1 MKFVILTLENFNMKA
16 PSSLLMFCLF
26 LFLWTSCSKDKDLTG
41 DDTATTGES
50 ISDLSV
56 TPGLLLGSW
65 TLTKEESSSNSDKSD
80 KDCEASNIHFLD
92 DNVFY
97 LNYLD
102 KRIRGKYEIIDSVSI
117 NLMSGSNI
125 IGKVTKVEVLDKQI
139 SFYLEIYDECG
150 EGYTGEKYFRIHEFI
165 WKTLNYFYLWQEDV
179 PSLDNAYSPPG
190 TKYKELIEPYPEPEA
205 FFRSLKYVDDKFSY
219 ILSNYEDI
227 ENSIKGINAN
237 NGLKFI
243 LSRYGSGDAVMG
255 VVNYI
260 LEESDAA
267 TKDIKR
273 GDIFTGVDGK
283 SLNINNYNELLF
295 GDNLSYT
302 LDMADLNGNLLNPNG
317 KNITL
322 TKTEKFQSN
331 PIQISKIIQVDESK
345 VGYLMYNQFAQ
356 GFDDELNQVFSNFKS
371 EQINELVLDLRYNGG
386 GLVQSAVN
394 LAGMITGQFSGE
406 IFGKYLWNK
415 NIMSVLNSDPETY
428 ANNLRINF
436 TSQLGEGETV
446 NSLNLNKVYII
457 TTGRSASA
465 SELVIN
471 GLAPYIDVIQV
482 GDNTY
487 GKNVGGPAVMYD
499 YIDNTR
505 TKNPDH
511 TYGISCI
518 SFFIAN
524 SQDFY
529 DYANGLSPQDDLKL
543 KEDIT
548 NLGILGESSDPL
560 LALALKQITQ
570 ESARYK
576 INTPLLPLEN
586 TLDDPQFIIE
596 RSITTLAPFPLL
608 QLD

>member
-1 MKFVILTLENFNMKA
+1 MKA
-16 PSSLLMFCLF
+16 SNSLLLYG
-26 LFLWTSCSKDKDLTG
+26 LLLLLWTSCSKDKDLT
-41 DDTATTGES
+41 DDDSVITDES
-50 ISDLSV
+50 VSNLSE
-56 TPGLLLGSW
+56 TPELLLGSW
-65 TLTKEESSSNSDKSD
+65 NLTKEDSTSNSEKSD

-92 DNVFY
+92 NNFFY
-97 LNYLD
+97 LSYLD
-102 KRIRGKYEIIDSVSI
+102 KRIRGKYEIIDSISI
-117 NLMSGSNI
+117 NLVSGSNV
-125 IGKVTKVEVLDKQI
+125 IGNVNKVDVLDKQI
-139 SFYLEIYDECG
+139 SFSLEINEECSDT
-150 EGYTGEKYFRIHEFI
+150 YTGEKYFRIHEFI
-165 WKTLNYFYLWQEDV
+165 WKTLNDFYLWQEEV
-179 PSLDNAYSPPG
+179 PSLDDTYSPSG
-190 TKYKELIEPYPEPEA
+190 TKYRELIEPYPEPEA
-205 FFRSLKYVDDKFSY
+205 FFESLKYEDDKFSD

-243 LSRYGSGDAVMG
+243 LSRYGSEDAVMG
-255 VVNYI
+255 IVTYI
-260 LEESDAA
+260 LEESDA
-267 TKDIKR
+267 TRKDIKR
-273 GDIFTGVDGK
+273 GDMFTGVDGK
-283 SLNINNYNELLF
+283 SLNINNYSELLF

-302 LDMADLNGNLLNPNG
+302 LNMADLNGNLLSPNG

-331 PIQISKIIQVDESK
+331 PIQISKIIEEGQTK

-356 GFDDELNQVFSNFKS
+356 GFDDDLNEVFSNFKS
-371 EQINELVLDLRYNGG
+371 EQINELILDLRYNGG

-415 NIMSVLNSDPETY
+415 KVMSVLNSNPETY

-471 GLAPYIDVIQV
+471 GLTPYIDVIQV

-487 GKNVGGPAVMYD
+487 GKNVGGPAVLYD
-499 YIDNTR
+499 YIDNNR

-529 DYANGLSPQDDLKL
+529 DYADGLAPQDDLKL

-548 NLGILGESSDPL
+548 NLGTLGESSDPL
-560 LALALKQITQ
+560 LALALKHITQ
-570 ESARYK
+570 ESARFK
-576 INTPLLPLEN
+576 INTPVFPLEN
-586 TLDDPQFIIE
+586 ILDDPQFIRE
-596 RSITTLAPFPLL
+596 RSTITLENLPLL

>member
-1 MKFVILTLENFNMKA
+1 MLKMKA
-16 PSSLLMFCLF
+16 SNSLLLYG
-26 LFLWTSCSKDKDLTG
+26 LLLLLWTSCSKDKDLT
-41 DDTATTGES
+41 DDDSVITDES
-50 ISDLSV
+50 VSNLSE
-56 TPGLLLGSW
+56 TPELLLGSW
-65 TLTKEESSSNSDKSD
+65 NLTKEDSTSNSEKSD

-92 DNVFY
+92 NNFFY
-97 LNYLD
+97 LSYLD
-102 KRIRGKYEIIDSVSI
+102 KRIRGKYEIIDSISI
-117 NLMSGSNI
+117 NLVSGSNV
-125 IGKVTKVEVLDKQI
+125 IGNVNKVDVLDKQI
-139 SFYLEIYDECG
+139 SFSLEINEECSDT
-150 EGYTGEKYFRIHEFI
+150 YTGEKYFRIHEFI
-165 WKTLNYFYLWQEDV
+165 WKTLNDFYLWQEEV
-179 PSLDNAYSPPG
+179 PSLDDTYSPSG
-190 TKYKELIEPYPEPEA
+190 TKYRELIEPYPEPEA
-205 FFRSLKYVDDKFSY
+205 FFESLKYEDDKFSD

-243 LSRYGSGDAVMG
+243 LSRYGSEDAVMG
-255 VVNYI
+255 IVTYI
-260 LEESDAA
+260 LEESDA
-267 TKDIKR
+267 TSKDIKR
-273 GDIFTGVDGK
+273 GDMFTGVDGK
-283 SLNINNYNELLF
+283 SLNINNYSELLF

-302 LDMADLNGNLLNPNG
+302 LNMADLNGNLLSPNG

-331 PIQISKIIQVDESK
+331 PIQISKIIEEGQTK

-356 GFDDELNQVFSNFKS
+356 GFDDDLNEVFSNFKS
-371 EQINELVLDLRYNGG
+371 EQINELILDLRYNGG

-415 NIMSVLNSDPETY
+415 KVMSVLNSNPETY

-436 TSQLGEGETV
+436 TSQLREGETV

-471 GLAPYIDVIQV
+471 GLTPYIDVIQV

-487 GKNVGGPAVMYD
+487 GKNVGGPAVLYD
-499 YIDNTR
+499 YIDNNR

-529 DYANGLSPQDDLKL
+529 DYADGLAPQDDLKL

-548 NLGILGESSDPL
+548 NLGTLGESSDPL
-560 LALALKQITQ
+560 LALALKHITQ
-570 ESARYK
+570 ESARFK
-576 INTPLLPLEN
+576 INTPVFPLEN
-586 TLDDPQFIIE
+586 ILDDPQFIRE
-596 RSITTLAPFPLL
+596 RSTITLENLPLL

>member
-1 MKFVILTLENFNMKA
+1 MKA
-16 PSSLLMFCLF
+16 SNSLLLYG
-26 LFLWTSCSKDKDLTG
+26 LLLLLWTSCSKDKDLT
-41 DDTATTGES
+41 DDDSVITDES
-50 ISDLSV
+50 VSNLSE
-56 TPGLLLGSW
+56 TPELLLGSW
-65 TLTKEESSSNSDKSD
+65 NLTKEDSTSNSEKSD

-92 DNVFY
+92 NNVFY
-97 LNYLD
+97 LSYLD
-102 KRIRGKYEIIDSVSI
+102 KRIQGKYEIIDSISI
-117 NLMSGSNI
+117 NLVSGSNV
-125 IGKVTKVEVLDKQI
+125 IGNVNKVDVLDKQI
-139 SFYLEIYDECG
+139 SFSLEINEECSDT
-150 EGYTGEKYFRIHEFI
+150 YTGEKYFRIHEFI
-165 WKTLNYFYLWQEDV
+165 WKTLNDFYLWQEEV
-179 PSLDNAYSPPG
+179 PSLDDTYSPSG
-190 TKYKELIEPYPEPEA
+190 TKYRELIEPYPEPEA
-205 FFRSLKYVDDKFSY
+205 FFESLKYEDDKFSD

-243 LSRYGSGDAVMG
+243 LSRYGSEDAVMG
-255 VVNYI
+255 IVTYI
-260 LEESDAA
+260 LEESDA
-267 TKDIKR
+267 TSKDIKR
-273 GDIFTGVDGK
+273 GDMFTGVDGK
-283 SLNINNYNELLF
+283 SLNINNYSELLF

-302 LDMADLNGNLLNPNG
+302 LNMADLNGNLLSPNG

-331 PIQISKIIQVDESK
+331 PIQISKIIEEGQTK

-356 GFDDELNQVFSNFKS
+356 GFDDDLNEVFSNFKS
-371 EQINELVLDLRYNGG
+371 EQINELILDLRYNGG

-415 NIMSVLNSDPETY
+415 KVMSVLNSNPETY

-471 GLAPYIDVIQV
+471 GLTPYIDVIQV

-487 GKNVGGPAVMYD
+487 GKNVGGPAVLYD
-499 YIDNTR
+499 YIDNNR

-529 DYANGLSPQDDLKL
+529 DYADGLAPQDDLKL

-548 NLGILGESSDPL
+548 NLGTLGESSDPL
-560 LALALKQITQ
+560 LALALKHITQ
-570 ESARYK
+570 ESARFK
-576 INTPLLPLEN
+576 INTPVFPLEN
-586 TLDDPQFIIE
+586 ILDDPQFIRE
-596 RSITTLAPFPLL
+596 RSTITLENLPLL

>member
-1 MKFVILTLENFNMKA
+1 
-16 PSSLLMFCLF
+16 
-26 LFLWTSCSKDKDLTG
+26 
-41 DDTATTGES
+41 
-50 ISDLSV
+50 
-56 TPGLLLGSW
+56 
-65 TLTKEESSSNSDKSD
+65 
-80 KDCEASNIHFLD
+80 
-92 DNVFY
+92 
-97 LNYLD
+97 
-102 KRIRGKYEIIDSVSI
+102 
-117 NLMSGSNI
+117 
-125 IGKVTKVEVLDKQI
+125 
-139 SFYLEIYDECG
+139 
-150 EGYTGEKYFRIHEFI
+150 
-165 WKTLNYFYLWQEDV
+165 
-179 PSLDNAYSPPG
+179 
-190 TKYKELIEPYPEPEA
+190 
-205 FFRSLKYVDDKFSY
+205 
-219 ILSNYEDI
+219 
-227 ENSIKGINAN
+227 
-237 NGLKFI
+237 
-243 LSRYGSGDAVMG
+243 
-255 VVNYI
+255 
-260 LEESDAA
+260 
-267 TKDIKR
+267 
-273 GDIFTGVDGK
+273 
-283 SLNINNYNELLF
+283 
-295 GDNLSYT
+295 
-302 LDMADLNGNLLNPNG
+302 
-317 KNITL
+317 
-322 TKTEKFQSN
+322 
-331 PIQISKIIQVDESK
+331 VDESK

-487 GKNVGGPAVMYD
+487 GKNVGGPAVIYD

-529 DYANGLSPQDDLKL
+529 DYADGLAPQDDLKL

-548 NLGILGESSDPL
+548 NLGTLGESSDPL
-560 LALALKQITQ
+560 LALTLKQITQ

-576 INTPLLPLEN
+576 INTPVFPLEN
-586 TLDDPQFIIE
+586 TLDDPQFIRE
-596 RSITTLAPFPLL
+596 QSITTLAPLPLL
-608 QLD
+608 KID

>member
-1 MKFVILTLENFNMKA
+1 MKA
-16 PSSLLMFCLF
+16 SNSLLLYGLL
-26 LFLWTSCSKDKDLTG
+26 LFLWTSCSKDKDLT
-41 DDTATTGES
+41 DDDSVITDES
-50 ISDLSV
+50 VSNLSE
-56 TPGLLLGSW
+56 TPELLLGSW
-65 TLTKEESSSNSDKSD
+65 NLTKEDSTSNSEKSD

-92 DNVFY
+92 NNVFY
-97 LNYLD
+97 LSYLD
-102 KRIRGKYEIIDSVSI
+102 KRIRGKYEIIDSISI
-117 NLMSGSNI
+117 NLVSGSNV
-125 IGKVTKVEVLDKQI
+125 IGNVNKVDVLDKQI
-139 SFYLEIYDECG
+139 SFSLEINEECSDT
-150 EGYTGEKYFRIHEFI
+150 YTGEKYFRIHEFI
-165 WKTLNYFYLWQEDV
+165 WKTLNDFYLWQEEV
-179 PSLDNAYSPPG
+179 PSLDDTYSPSG
-190 TKYKELIEPYPEPEA
+190 TKYRELIEPYPEPEA
-205 FFRSLKYVDDKFSY
+205 FFESLKYEDDKFSD

-243 LSRYGSGDAVMG
+243 LSRYGSEDAVMG
-255 VVNYI
+255 IVTYI
-260 LEESDAA
+260 LEESDA
-267 TKDIKR
+267 TSKDIKR
-273 GDIFTGVDGK
+273 GDMFTGVDGK
-283 SLNINNYNELLF
+283 SLNINNYSELLF

-302 LDMADLNGNLLNPNG
+302 LNMADLNGNLLSPNG

-331 PIQISKIIQVDESK
+331 PIQISKIIEEGQTK

-356 GFDDELNQVFSNFKS
+356 GFDDDLNEVFSNFKS
-371 EQINELVLDLRYNGG
+371 EQINELILDLRYNGG

-415 NIMSVLNSDPETY
+415 KVMSVLNSNPETY

-471 GLAPYIDVIQV
+471 GLTPYIDVIQV

-487 GKNVGGPAVMYD
+487 GKNVGGPAVLYD
-499 YIDNTR
+499 YIDNNR

-529 DYANGLSPQDDLKL
+529 DYADGLAPQDDLKL

-548 NLGILGESSDPL
+548 NLGTLGESSDPL
-560 LALALKQITQ
+560 LALALKHITQ
-570 ESARYK
+570 ESARFK
-576 INTPLLPLEN
+576 INTPVFPLEN
-586 TLDDPQFIIE
+586 ILDDPQFIRE
-596 RSITTLAPFPLL
+596 RSTITLENLPLL

>member
-1 MKFVILTLENFNMKA
+1 MKA
-16 PSSLLMFCLF
+16 STSFLMCCLLF
-26 LFLWTSCSKDKDLTG
+26 FLWTSCKKDETDN
-41 DDTATTGES
+41 TGES
-50 ISDLSV
+50 ISNLSK
-56 TPGLLLGSW
+56 TPDLLLGSW
-65 TLTKEESSSNSDKSD
+65 NLKKDDSIPNQEKSD
-80 KDCEASNIHFLD
+80 SDCEASNIHFLD

-97 LNYLD
+97 LNYLE

-117 NLMSGSNI
+117 DLLSGSNV
-125 IGKVTKVEVLDKQI
+125 IGKVTEIEVIDKQI
-139 SFYLEIYDECG
+139 SLFIEINEECSDA
-150 EGYTGEKYFRIHEFI
+150 YTGEKYFRIHEFI
-165 WKTLNYFYLWQEDV
+165 WETLNNFYLWQEDV
-179 PSLDNAYSPPG
+179 PSLDDSYSPDG
-190 TKYKELIEPYPEPEA
+190 IKYKELIEPYPEPEA
-205 FFRSLKYVDDKFSY
+205 FFESLKYEDDKFSN
-219 ILSNYEDI
+219 IQSNYEDI
-227 ENSIKGINAN
+227 ENSIKGIDAN

-255 VVNYI
+255 IVTYI

-267 TKDIKR
+267 SKDIKR
-273 GDIFTGVDGK
+273 GDLFTGVDGI
-283 SLNINNYNELLF
+283 SLNINNYGDLLF

-302 LDMADLNGNLLNPNG
+302 LNMADLNSNLLSPNG
-317 KNITL
+317 KNIAL

-331 PIQISKIIQVDESK
+331 PIQISEIIEVGPTK

-356 GFDDELNQVFSNFKS
+356 GFDDDLNEVFSNFKS
-371 EQINELVLDLRYNGG
+371 ELIDELILDLRYNGG

-415 NIMSVLNSDPETY
+415 KVMSLFNSNLEVY
-428 ANNLRINF
+428 ANRLSVNF
-436 TSQLGEGETV
+436 ANQLGEGEAI

-457 TTGRSASA
+457 TSQRSASA

-471 GLAPYIDVIQV
+471 GLTPYVNVIQV

-487 GKNVGGPAVMYD
+487 GKNVGGPAAIYD
-499 YIDNTR
+499 YIDNNG

-529 DYANGLSPQDDLKL
+529 DYAGGLSPQDDLKL
-543 KEDIT
+543 KEDLT
-548 NLGILGESSDPL
+548 NLGTLGETSDPL
-560 LALALKQITQ
+560 LALALNHISQ
-570 ESARYK
+570 ESARYIIK
-576 INTPLLPLEN
+576 TPVYPLEN
-586 TLDDPQFIIE
+586 LVDDPQFIRE
-596 RSITTLAPFPLL
+596 RSITTLEPLPLL

>member
-1 MKFVILTLENFNMKA
+1 MKA
-16 PSSLLMFCLF
+16 STSFLMCCLLF
-26 LFLWTSCSKDKDLTG
+26 FLWTSCKKDETDN
-41 DDTATTGES
+41 TGES
-50 ISDLSV
+50 ISNLSK
-56 TPGLLLGSW
+56 TPDLLLGSW
-65 TLTKEESSSNSDKSD
+65 NLKKDDSIPNQEKSD
-80 KDCEASNIHFLD
+80 SDCEASNIHFLD

-97 LNYLD
+97 LNYLE

-117 NLMSGSNI
+117 DLLSGSNV
-125 IGKVTKVEVLDKQI
+125 IGKVTEIEVIDKQI
-139 SFYLEIYDECG
+139 SLFIEINEECSDA
-150 EGYTGEKYFRIHEFI
+150 YTGEKYFRIHEFI
-165 WKTLNYFYLWQEDV
+165 WETLNNFYLWQEDV
-179 PSLDNAYSPPG
+179 PSLDDSYSPDG
-190 TKYKELIEPYPEPEA
+190 IKYKELIEPYPEPEA
-205 FFRSLKYVDDKFSY
+205 FFESLKYEDDKFSN
-219 ILSNYEDI
+219 IQSNYEDI
-227 ENSIKGINAN
+227 ENSIKGIDAN

-255 VVNYI
+255 IVTYI

-267 TKDIKR
+267 SKDIKR
-273 GDIFTGVDGK
+273 GDLFTGVDGI
-283 SLNINNYNELLF
+283 SLNINNYGDLLF

-302 LDMADLNGNLLNPNG
+302 LNMADLNSNLLSPNG
-317 KNITL
+317 KNIAL

-331 PIQISKIIQVDESK
+331 PIQISEIIEVGSTK

-356 GFDDELNQVFSNFKS
+356 GFDDDLNEVFSNFKS
-371 EQINELVLDLRYNGG
+371 ELIDELILDLRYNGG

-415 NIMSVLNSDPETY
+415 KVMSLFNSNLEVY
-428 ANNLRINF
+428 ANRLSVNF
-436 TSQLGEGETV
+436 ANQLGEGEAI

-457 TTGRSASA
+457 TSQRSASA

-471 GLAPYIDVIQV
+471 GLTPYVNVIQV

-487 GKNVGGPAVMYD
+487 GKNVGGPAAIYD
-499 YIDNTR
+499 YIDNNG

-529 DYANGLSPQDDLKL
+529 DYADGLSPQDDLKL
-543 KEDIT
+543 KEDLT
-548 NLGILGESSDPL
+548 NLGTLGETSDPL
-560 LALALKQITQ
+560 LALALNHISQ
-570 ESARYK
+570 ESARYIIK
-576 INTPLLPLEN
+576 TPVYPLEN
-586 TLDDPQFIIE
+586 LVDDPQFIRE
-596 RSITTLAPFPLL
+596 RSITTLEPLPLL

>member
-1 MKFVILTLENFNMKA
+1 MKA
-16 PSSLLMFCLF
+16 SNSLLLYG
-26 LFLWTSCSKDKDLTG
+26 LLLLLWTSCSKDKDLT
-41 DDTATTGES
+41 DDDSVITDES
-50 ISDLSV
+50 VSNLSE
-56 TPGLLLGSW
+56 TPELLLGSW
-65 TLTKEESSSNSDKSD
+65 NLTKEDSTSNSEKSD

-92 DNVFY
+92 NNFFY
-97 LNYLD
+97 LSYLD
-102 KRIRGKYEIIDSVSI
+102 KRIRGKYEIIDSISI
-117 NLMSGSNI
+117 NLVSGSNV
-125 IGKVTKVEVLDKQI
+125 IGNVNKVDVLDKQI
-139 SFYLEIYDECG
+139 SFSLEINEECSDT
-150 EGYTGEKYFRIHEFI
+150 YTGEKYFRIHEFI
-165 WKTLNYFYLWQEDV
+165 WKTLNDFYLWQEEV
-179 PSLDNAYSPPG
+179 PSLDDTYSPSG
-190 TKYKELIEPYPEPEA
+190 TKYRELIEPYPEPEA
-205 FFRSLKYVDDKFSY
+205 FFESLKYEDDKFSD

-243 LSRYGSGDAVMG
+243 LSRYGSEDAVMG
-255 VVNYI
+255 IVTYI
-260 LEESDAA
+260 LEESDA
-267 TKDIKR
+267 TSKDIKR
-273 GDIFTGVDGK
+273 GDMFTGVDGK
-283 SLNINNYNELLF
+283 SLNINNYSELLF

-302 LDMADLNGNLLNPNG
+302 LNMADLNGNLLSPNG

-331 PIQISKIIQVDESK
+331 PIQISKIIEEGQTK

-356 GFDDELNQVFSNFKS
+356 GFDDDLNEVFSNFKS
-371 EQINELVLDLRYNGG
+371 EQINELILDLRYNGG

-415 NIMSVLNSDPETY
+415 KVMSVLNSNPETY

-436 TSQLGEGETV
+436 TSQLGEGEAV

-471 GLAPYIDVIQV
+471 GLTPYIDVIQV

-487 GKNVGGPAVMYD
+487 GKNVGGPAVLYD
-499 YIDNTR
+499 YIDNNR

-529 DYANGLSPQDDLKL
+529 DYADGLAPQDDLKL

-548 NLGILGESSDPL
+548 NLGTLGESSDPL
-560 LALALKQITQ
+560 LALALKHITQ
-570 ESARYK
+570 ESARFK
-576 INTPLLPLEN
+576 INTPVFPLEN
-586 TLDDPQFIIE
+586 ILDDPQFIRE
-596 RSITTLAPFPLL
+596 RSTITLENLPLL

>member
-1 MKFVILTLENFNMKA
+1 MKA
-16 PSSLLMFCLF
+16 SNSLLLYG
-26 LFLWTSCSKDKDLTG
+26 LLLLLWTSCSKDKDLT
-41 DDTATTGES
+41 DDDSVITDES
-50 ISDLSV
+50 VSNLSE
-56 TPGLLLGSW
+56 TPELLLGSW
-65 TLTKEESSSNSDKSD
+65 NLTKEDSTSNSEKSD

-92 DNVFY
+92 NNFFY
-97 LNYLD
+97 LSYLD
-102 KRIRGKYEIIDSVSI
+102 KRIRGKYEIIDSISI
-117 NLMSGSNI
+117 NLVSGSNV
-125 IGKVTKVEVLDKQI
+125 IGNVNKVDVLDKQI
-139 SFYLEIYDECG
+139 SFSLEINEECSDT
-150 EGYTGEKYFRIHEFI
+150 YTGEKYFRIHEFI
-165 WKTLNYFYLWQEDV
+165 WKTLNDFYLWQEEV
-179 PSLDNAYSPPG
+179 PSLDDTYSPSG
-190 TKYKELIEPYPEPEA
+190 TKYRELIEPYPEPEA
-205 FFRSLKYVDDKFSY
+205 FFESLKYEDDKFSD

-243 LSRYGSGDAVMG
+243 LSRYGSEDAVMG
-255 VVNYI
+255 IVTYI
-260 LEESDAA
+260 LEESDA
-267 TKDIKR
+267 TSKDIKR
-273 GDIFTGVDGK
+273 GDMFTGVDGK
-283 SLNINNYNELLF
+283 SLNINNYSELLF

-302 LDMADLNGNLLNPNG
+302 LNMADLNGNLLSPNG

-331 PIQISKIIQVDESK
+331 PIQISKIIEEGQTK
-345 VGYLMYNQFAQ
+345 AGYLMYNQFAQ
-356 GFDDELNQVFSNFKS
+356 GFDDDLNEVFSNFKS
-371 EQINELVLDLRYNGG
+371 EQINELILDLRYNGG

-415 NIMSVLNSDPETY
+415 KVMSVLNSNPETY

-471 GLAPYIDVIQV
+471 GLTPYIDVIQV

-487 GKNVGGPAVMYD
+487 GKNVGGPAVLYD
-499 YIDNTR
+499 YIDNNR

-529 DYANGLSPQDDLKL
+529 DYADGLAPQDDLKL

-548 NLGILGESSDPL
+548 NLGTLGESSDPL
-560 LALALKQITQ
+560 LALALKHITQ
-570 ESARYK
+570 ESARFK
-576 INTPLLPLEN
+576 INTPVFPLEN
-586 TLDDPQFIIE
+586 ILDDPQFIRE
-596 RSITTLAPFPLL
+596 RSTITLENLPLL

>member
-1 MKFVILTLENFNMKA
+1 MLKMKA
-16 PSSLLMFCLF
+16 SNSLLLYGLL
-26 LFLWTSCSKDKDLTG
+26 LFLWTSCSKDKDLT
-41 DDTATTGES
+41 DDDSVITDES
-50 ISDLSV
+50 VSNLSE
-56 TPGLLLGSW
+56 TPELLLGSW
-65 TLTKEESSSNSDKSD
+65 NLTKEDSTSNSEKSD

-92 DNVFY
+92 NNVFY
-97 LNYLD
+97 LSYLD
-102 KRIRGKYEIIDSVSI
+102 KRIRGKYEIIDSISI
-117 NLMSGSNI
+117 NLVSGSNV
-125 IGKVTKVEVLDKQI
+125 IGNVNKVDVLDKQI
-139 SFYLEIYDECG
+139 SFSLEINEECSDT
-150 EGYTGEKYFRIHEFI
+150 YTGEKYFRIHEFI
-165 WKTLNYFYLWQEDV
+165 WKTLNDFYLWQEEV
-179 PSLDNAYSPPG
+179 PSLDDTYSPSG
-190 TKYKELIEPYPEPEA
+190 TKYRELIEPYPEPEA
-205 FFRSLKYVDDKFSY
+205 FFESLKYEDDKFSD

-243 LSRYGSGDAVMG
+243 LSRYGSEDAVMG
-255 VVNYI
+255 IVTYI
-260 LEESDAA
+260 LEESDA
-267 TKDIKR
+267 TSKDIKR
-273 GDIFTGVDGK
+273 GDMFTGVDGK
-283 SLNINNYNELLF
+283 SLNINNYSELLF

-302 LDMADLNGNLLNPNG
+302 LNMADLNGNLLSPNG
-317 KNITL
+317 ENITL

-331 PIQISKIIQVDESK
+331 PIQISKIIEEGQTK

-356 GFDDELNQVFSNFKS
+356 GFDDDLNEVFSNFKS
-371 EQINELVLDLRYNGG
+371 EQINELILDLRYNGG

-415 NIMSVLNSDPETY
+415 KVMSVLNSNPETY

-471 GLAPYIDVIQV
+471 GLTPYIDVIQV

-487 GKNVGGPAVMYD
+487 GKNVGGPAVLYD
-499 YIDNTR
+499 YIDNNR

-529 DYANGLSPQDDLKL
+529 DYADGLAPQDDLKL

-548 NLGILGESSDPL
+548 NLGTLGESSDPL
-560 LALALKQITQ
+560 LALALKHITQ
-570 ESARYK
+570 ESARFK
-576 INTPLLPLEN
+576 INTPVFPLEN
-586 TLDDPQFIIE
+586 ILDDPQFIRE
-596 RSITTLAPFPLL
+596 RSTITLENLPLL

>member
-1 MKFVILTLENFNMKA
+1 MKA
-16 PSSLLMFCLF
+16 SNSLLLYG
-26 LFLWTSCSKDKDLTG
+26 LLLLLWTSCSKDKDLT
-41 DDTATTGES
+41 DDDSVITDES
-50 ISDLSV
+50 VSNLSE
-56 TPGLLLGSW
+56 TPELLLGSW
-65 TLTKEESSSNSDKSD
+65 NLTKEDSTSNSEKSD

-92 DNVFY
+92 NNFFY
-97 LNYLD
+97 LSYLD
-102 KRIRGKYEIIDSVSI
+102 KRIRGKYEIIDSISI
-117 NLMSGSNI
+117 NLVSGSNV
-125 IGKVTKVEVLDKQI
+125 IGNVNKVDVLDKQI
-139 SFYLEIYDECG
+139 SFSLEINEECSDT
-150 EGYTGEKYFRIHEFI
+150 YTGEKYFRIHEFI
-165 WKTLNYFYLWQEDV
+165 WKTLNDFYLWQEEV
-179 PSLDNAYSPPG
+179 PSLDDTYSPSG
-190 TKYKELIEPYPEPEA
+190 TKYRELIEPYPEPEA
-205 FFRSLKYVDDKFSY
+205 FFESLKYEDDKFSD

-243 LSRYGSGDAVMG
+243 LSSYGSEDAVMG
-255 VVNYI
+255 IVTYI
-260 LEESDAA
+260 LEESDA
-267 TKDIKR
+267 TSKDIKR
-273 GDIFTGVDGK
+273 GDMFTGVDGK
-283 SLNINNYNELLF
+283 SLNINNYRELLF

-302 LDMADLNGNLLNPNG
+302 LNMADLNGNLLSPNG

-331 PIQISKIIQVDESK
+331 PIQISKIIEEGQTK

-356 GFDDELNQVFSNFKS
+356 GFDDDLNEVFSNFKS
-371 EQINELVLDLRYNGG
+371 EQINELILDLRYNGG

-415 NIMSVLNSDPETY
+415 KVMSVLNSNPETY

-471 GLAPYIDVIQV
+471 GLTPYIDVIQV

-487 GKNVGGPAVMYD
+487 GKNVGGPAVLYD
-499 YIDNTR
+499 YIDNNR

-529 DYANGLSPQDDLKL
+529 DYADGLAPQDDLKL

-548 NLGILGESSDPL
+548 NLGTLGESSDPL
-560 LALALKQITQ
+560 LALALKHITQ
-570 ESARYK
+570 ESARFK
-576 INTPLLPLEN
+576 INTPVFPLEN
-586 TLDDPQFIIE
+586 ILDDPQFIRE
-596 RSITTLAPFPLL
+596 RSTITLENLPLL

>member
-1 MKFVILTLENFNMKA
+1 MKA
-16 PSSLLMFCLF
+16 SNSLLLYGLL
-26 LFLWTSCSKDKDLTG
+26 LFLWTSCSKDKDLT
-41 DDTATTGES
+41 DDDSVITDES
-50 ISDLSV
+50 VSNLSE
-56 TPGLLLGSW
+56 TPELLLGSW
-65 TLTKEESSSNSDKSD
+65 NLTKEDSTSNSEKSD

-92 DNVFY
+92 NNVFY
-97 LNYLD
+97 LSYLD
-102 KRIRGKYEIIDSVSI
+102 KRIRGKYEIIDSISI
-117 NLMSGSNI
+117 NLVSGSNV
-125 IGKVTKVEVLDKQI
+125 IGNVNKVDVLDKQI
-139 SFYLEIYDECG
+139 SFSLEINEECSDT
-150 EGYTGEKYFRIHEFI
+150 YTGEKYFRIHEFI
-165 WKTLNYFYLWQEDV
+165 WKTLNDFYLWQEEV
-179 PSLDNAYSPPG
+179 PSLDDTYSPSG
-190 TKYKELIEPYPEPEA
+190 TKYRELIEPYPEPEA
-205 FFRSLKYVDDKFSY
+205 FFESLKYEDDKFSD

-243 LSRYGSGDAVMG
+243 LSRYGSEDAVMG
-255 VVNYI
+255 IVTYI
-260 LEESDAA
+260 LEESDA
-267 TKDIKR
+267 TSKDIKR
-273 GDIFTGVDGK
+273 GDMFTGVDGK
-283 SLNINNYNELLF
+283 SLNINNYSELLF

-302 LDMADLNGNLLNPNG
+302 LNMADLNGNLLNPNG

-331 PIQISKIIQVDESK
+331 PIQISKIIEEGQTK

-356 GFDDELNQVFSNFKS
+356 GFDDDLNEVFSNFKS
-371 EQINELVLDLRYNGG
+371 EQINELILDLRYNGG

-415 NIMSVLNSDPETY
+415 KVMSVLNSNPETY

-471 GLAPYIDVIQV
+471 GLTPYIDVIQV

-487 GKNVGGPAVMYD
+487 GKNVGGPAVLYD
-499 YIDNTR
+499 YIDNNR

-529 DYANGLSPQDDLKL
+529 DYADGLAPQDDLKL

-548 NLGILGESSDPL
+548 NLGTLGESSDPL
-560 LALALKQITQ
+560 LALALKHITQ
-570 ESARYK
+570 ESARFK
-576 INTPLLPLEN
+576 INTPVFPLEN
-586 TLDDPQFIIE
+586 ILDDPQFIRE
-596 RSITTLAPFPLL
+596 RSTITLENLPLL

>member
-1 MKFVILTLENFNMKA
+1 MLKMKA
-16 PSSLLMFCLF
+16 SNSLLLYGLL
-26 LFLWTSCSKDKDLTG
+26 LFLWTSCSKDKDLT
-41 DDTATTGES
+41 DDDSVITDES
-50 ISDLSV
+50 VSNLSE
-56 TPGLLLGSW
+56 TPELLLGSW
-65 TLTKEESSSNSDKSD
+65 NLTKEDSTSNSEKSD

-92 DNVFY
+92 NNVFY
-97 LNYLD
+97 LSYLD
-102 KRIRGKYEIIDSVSI
+102 KRIRGKYEIIDSISI
-117 NLMSGSNI
+117 NLVSGSNV
-125 IGKVTKVEVLDKQI
+125 IGNVNKVEVLDKQI
-139 SFYLEIYDECG
+139 SFSLEINEECSDT
-150 EGYTGEKYFRIHEFI
+150 YTGEKYFRIHEFI
-165 WKTLNYFYLWQEDV
+165 WKTLNDFYLWQEEV
-179 PSLDNAYSPPG
+179 PSLDDTYSPSG
-190 TKYKELIEPYPEPEA
+190 TKYRELIEPYPEPEA
-205 FFRSLKYVDDKFSY
+205 FFESLKYEDDKFSD

-243 LSRYGSGDAVMG
+243 LSRYGSEDAVMG
-255 VVNYI
+255 IVTYI
-260 LEESDAA
+260 LEESDA
-267 TKDIKR
+267 TSKDIKR
-273 GDIFTGVDGK
+273 GDMFTGVDGK
-283 SLNINNYNELLF
+283 SLNINNYSELLF

-302 LDMADLNGNLLNPNG
+302 LNMADLNGNLLSPNG

-331 PIQISKIIQVDESK
+331 PIQISKIIEVGQTK

-356 GFDDELNQVFSNFKS
+356 GFDDDLNEVFSNFKS
-371 EQINELVLDLRYNGG
+371 EQINELILDLRYNGG

-415 NIMSVLNSDPETY
+415 KVMSVLNSNPETY

-471 GLAPYIDVIQV
+471 GLTPYIDVIQV

-487 GKNVGGPAVMYD
+487 GKNVGGPAVIYD
-499 YIDNTR
+499 YIDNNR

-529 DYANGLSPQDDLKL
+529 DYADGLAPQDGLKL

-548 NLGILGESSDPL
+548 NLGTLGESSDPL
-560 LALALKQITQ
+560 LALALKHITQ
-570 ESARYK
+570 ESARFK
-576 INTPLLPLEN
+576 INTPVFPLEN
-586 TLDDPQFIIE
+586 ILDDPQFIRE
-596 RSITTLAPFPLL
+596 RSTITLENLPLL

>member
-1 MKFVILTLENFNMKA
+1 MKA
-16 PSSLLMFCLF
+16 SNSLLLYG
-26 LFLWTSCSKDKDLTG
+26 LLLLLWTSCSKDKDLT
-41 DDTATTGES
+41 DDDSVITDES
-50 ISDLSV
+50 VSNLSE
-56 TPGLLLGSW
+56 TPELLLGSW
-65 TLTKEESSSNSDKSD
+65 NLTKEDSTSNSEKSD

-92 DNVFY
+92 NNVFY
-97 LNYLD
+97 LSYLD
-102 KRIRGKYEIIDSVSI
+102 KRIRGKYEIIDSISI
-117 NLMSGSNI
+117 NLVSGSNV
-125 IGKVTKVEVLDKQI
+125 IGNVNKVDVLDKQI
-139 SFYLEIYDECG
+139 SFSLEINEECSDT
-150 EGYTGEKYFRIHEFI
+150 YTGEKYFRIHEFI
-165 WKTLNYFYLWQEDV
+165 WKTLNDFYLWQEEV
-179 PSLDNAYSPPG
+179 PSLDDTYSPSG
-190 TKYKELIEPYPEPEA
+190 TKYRELIEPYPEPEA
-205 FFRSLKYVDDKFSY
+205 FFESLKYEDDKFSD

-243 LSRYGSGDAVMG
+243 LSRYGSEDAVMG
-255 VVNYI
+255 IVTYI
-260 LEESDAA
+260 LEESDA
-267 TKDIKR
+267 TSKDIKR
-273 GDIFTGVDGK
+273 GDMFTGVDGK
-283 SLNINNYNELLF
+283 SLNINNYSELLF

-302 LDMADLNGNLLNPNG
+302 LNMADLNGNLLSPNG
-317 KNITL
+317 ENITL

-331 PIQISKIIQVDESK
+331 PIQISKIIEEGQTK

-356 GFDDELNQVFSNFKS
+356 GFDDDLNEVFSNFKS
-371 EQINELVLDLRYNGG
+371 EQINELILDLRYNGG

-415 NIMSVLNSDPETY
+415 KVMSVLNSNPETY

-471 GLAPYIDVIQV
+471 GLTPYIDVIQV

-487 GKNVGGPAVMYD
+487 GKNVGGPAVLYD
-499 YIDNTR
+499 YIDNNR

-529 DYANGLSPQDDLKL
+529 DYADGLAPQDDLKL

-548 NLGILGESSDPL
+548 NLGTLGESSDPL
-560 LALALKQITQ
+560 LALALKHITQ
-570 ESARYK
+570 ESARFK
-576 INTPLLPLEN
+576 INTPVFPLEN
-586 TLDDPQFIIE
+586 ILDDPQFIRE
-596 RSITTLAPFPLL
+596 RSTITLENLPLL

>member
-1 MKFVILTLENFNMKA
+1 MKA
-16 PSSLLMFCLF
+16 SNSLLLYG
-26 LFLWTSCSKDKDLTG
+26 LLLLWTSCSKDKDLT
-41 DDTATTGES
+41 DDDSVITDES
-50 ISDLSV
+50 VSNLSE
-56 TPGLLLGSW
+56 TPELLLGSW
-65 TLTKEESSSNSDKSD
+65 NLTKEDSTSNSEKSD

-92 DNVFY
+92 NNVFY
-97 LNYLD
+97 LSYLD
-102 KRIRGKYEIIDSVSI
+102 KRIRGKYEIIDSISI
-117 NLMSGSNI
+117 NLVSGSNV
-125 IGKVTKVEVLDKQI
+125 IGNVNKVDVLDKQI
-139 SFYLEIYDECG
+139 SFSLEINEECSDT
-150 EGYTGEKYFRIHEFI
+150 YTGEKYFRIHEFI
-165 WKTLNYFYLWQEDV
+165 WKTLNDFYLWQEEV
-179 PSLDNAYSPPG
+179 PSLDDTYSPSG
-190 TKYKELIEPYPEPEA
+190 TKYRELIEPYPEPEA
-205 FFRSLKYVDDKFSY
+205 FFESLKYEDDKFSD

-243 LSRYGSGDAVMG
+243 LSRYGSEDAVMG
-255 VVNYI
+255 IVTYI
-260 LEESDAA
+260 LEESDA
-267 TKDIKR
+267 TSKDIKR
-273 GDIFTGVDGK
+273 GDMFTGVDGK
-283 SLNINNYNELLF
+283 SLNINNYSELLF

-302 LDMADLNGNLLNPNG
+302 LNMADLNGNLLSPNG

-331 PIQISKIIQVDESK
+331 PIQISKIIEEGQTK

-356 GFDDELNQVFSNFKS
+356 GFDDDLNEVFSNFKS
-371 EQINELVLDLRYNGG
+371 EQINELILDLRYNGG

-415 NIMSVLNSDPETY
+415 KVMSVLNSNPETY

-471 GLAPYIDVIQV
+471 GLTPYIDVIQV

-487 GKNVGGPAVMYD
+487 GKNVGGPAVLYD
-499 YIDNTR
+499 YIDNNR

-529 DYANGLSPQDDLKL
+529 DYADGLAPQDDLKL

-548 NLGILGESSDPL
+548 NLGTLGESSDPL
-560 LALALKQITQ
+560 LALALKHITQ
-570 ESARYK
+570 ESARFK
-576 INTPLLPLEN
+576 INTPVFPLEN
-586 TLDDPQFIIE
+586 ILDDPQFIRE
-596 RSITTLAPFPLL
+596 RSTITLENLPLL

>member
-1 MKFVILTLENFNMKA
+1 
-16 PSSLLMFCLF
+16 MF
-26 LFLWTSCSKDKDLTG
+26 FLWTSCKKDETDN
-41 DDTATTGES
+41 TGES
-50 ISDLSV
+50 ISNLSK
-56 TPGLLLGSW
+56 TPDLLLGSW
-65 TLTKEESSSNSDKSD
+65 NLKKDDSIPNQEKSD
-80 KDCEASNIHFLD
+80 SDCEASNIHFLD

-97 LNYLD
+97 LNYLE

-117 NLMSGSNI
+117 DLLSGSNV
-125 IGKVTKVEVLDKQI
+125 IGKVTEIEVIDKQI
-139 SFYLEIYDECG
+139 SLFIEINEECSDA
-150 EGYTGEKYFRIHEFI
+150 YTGEKYFRIHEFI
-165 WKTLNYFYLWQEDV
+165 WETLNNFYLWQEDV
-179 PSLDNAYSPPG
+179 PSLDDSYLPDG
-190 TKYKELIEPYPEPEA
+190 IKYKELIEPYPEPEA
-205 FFRSLKYVDDKFSY
+205 FFESLKYEDDKFSN
-219 ILSNYEDI
+219 IQSNYEDI
-227 ENSIKGINAN
+227 ENSIKGIDAN

-255 VVNYI
+255 IVTYI

-267 TKDIKR
+267 SKDIKR
-273 GDIFTGVDGK
+273 GDLFTGVDGI
-283 SLNINNYNELLF
+283 SLNINNYGDLLF

-302 LDMADLNGNLLNPNG
+302 LNMADLNSNLLSPNG
-317 KNITL
+317 KNIAL

-331 PIQISKIIQVDESK
+331 PIQISEIIEVGPTK

-356 GFDDELNQVFSNFKS
+356 GFDDDLNEVFSNFKS
-371 EQINELVLDLRYNGG
+371 ELIDELILDLRYNGG

-415 NIMSVLNSDPETY
+415 KVMSLFNSNLEVY
-428 ANNLRINF
+428 ANRLSVNF
-436 TSQLGEGETV
+436 ANQLGEGEAI

-457 TTGRSASA
+457 TSQRSASA

-471 GLAPYIDVIQV
+471 GLTPYVNVIQV

-487 GKNVGGPAVMYD
+487 GKNVGGPAAIYD
-499 YIDNTR
+499 YIDNNG

-529 DYANGLSPQDDLKL
+529 DYADGLSPQDDLKL
-543 KEDIT
+543 KEDLT
-548 NLGILGESSDPL
+548 NLGTLGETSDPL
-560 LALALKQITQ
+560 LALALNHISQ
-570 ESARYK
+570 ESARYIIK
-576 INTPLLPLEN
+576 TPVYPLEN
-586 TLDDPQFIIE
+586 LVDDPQFIRE
-596 RSITTLAPFPLL
+596 RSITTLEPLPLL

>member
-1 MKFVILTLENFNMKA
+1 MKA
-16 PSSLLMFCLF
+16 SNSLLLYGLF
-26 LFLWTSCSKDKDLTG
+26 LLLWTSCSKDKDLT
-41 DDTATTGES
+41 DDDSVITDES
-50 ISDLSV
+50 VSNLSE
-56 TPGLLLGSW
+56 TPELLLGSW
-65 TLTKEESSSNSDKSD
+65 NLTKEDSTSNSEKSD

-92 DNVFY
+92 NNVFY
-97 LNYLD
+97 LSYLD
-102 KRIRGKYEIIDSVSI
+102 KRIRGKYEIIDSISI
-117 NLMSGSNI
+117 NLVSGSNV
-125 IGKVTKVEVLDKQI
+125 IGNVNKVDVLDKQI
-139 SFYLEIYDECG
+139 SFSLEINEECSDT
-150 EGYTGEKYFRIHEFI
+150 YTGEKYFRIHEFI
-165 WKTLNYFYLWQEDV
+165 WKTLNDFYLWQEEV
-179 PSLDNAYSPPG
+179 PSLDDTYSPSG
-190 TKYKELIEPYPEPEA
+190 TKYRELIEPYPEPEA
-205 FFRSLKYVDDKFSY
+205 FFESLKYEDDKFSD

-243 LSRYGSGDAVMG
+243 LSRYGSEDAVMG
-255 VVNYI
+255 IVTYI
-260 LEESDAA
+260 LEESDA
-267 TKDIKR
+267 TSKDIKR
-273 GDIFTGVDGK
+273 GDMFTGVDGK
-283 SLNINNYNELLF
+283 SLNINNYSELLF

-302 LDMADLNGNLLNPNG
+302 LNMADLNGNLLSPNG
-317 KNITL
+317 ENITL
-322 TKTEKFQSN
+322 TKTEKFHSN
-331 PIQISKIIQVDESK
+331 PIQISKIIEEGQTK

-356 GFDDELNQVFSNFKS
+356 GFDDDLNEVFSNFKS
-371 EQINELVLDLRYNGG
+371 EQINELILDLRYNGG

-415 NIMSVLNSDPETY
+415 KVMSVLNSNPETY

-471 GLAPYIDVIQV
+471 GLTPYIDVIQV

-487 GKNVGGPAVMYD
+487 GKNVGGPAVLYD
-499 YIDNTR
+499 YIDNNR

-529 DYANGLSPQDDLKL
+529 DYADGLAPQDDLKL

-548 NLGILGESSDPL
+548 NLGTLGESSDPL
-560 LALALKQITQ
+560 LALALKHITQ
-570 ESARYK
+570 ESARFK
-576 INTPLLPLEN
+576 INTPVFPLEN
-586 TLDDPQFIIE
+586 ILDDPQFIRE
-596 RSITTLAPFPLL
+596 RSTITLENLPLL

>member
-1 MKFVILTLENFNMKA
+1 MLKMKA
-16 PSSLLMFCLF
+16 SNSLLLYG
-26 LFLWTSCSKDKDLTG
+26 LLLLLWTSCSKDKDLT
-41 DDTATTGES
+41 DDDSVITDES
-50 ISDLSV
+50 VSNLSE
-56 TPGLLLGSW
+56 TPELLLGSW
-65 TLTKEESSSNSDKSD
+65 NLTKEDSTSNSEKSD

-92 DNVFY
+92 NNFFY
-97 LNYLD
+97 LSYLD
-102 KRIRGKYEIIDSVSI
+102 KRIRGKYEIIDSISI
-117 NLMSGSNI
+117 NLVSGSNV
-125 IGKVTKVEVLDKQI
+125 IGNVNKVDVLDKQI
-139 SFYLEIYDECG
+139 SFSLEINEECSDT
-150 EGYTGEKYFRIHEFI
+150 YTGEKYFRIHEFI
-165 WKTLNYFYLWQEDV
+165 WKTLNDFYLWQEEV
-179 PSLDNAYSPPG
+179 PSLDDTYSPSG
-190 TKYKELIEPYPEPEA
+190 TKYRELIEPYPEPEA
-205 FFRSLKYVDDKFSY
+205 FFESLKYEDDKFSD

-227 ENSIKGINAN
+227 ENSIKGLNAN

-243 LSRYGSGDAVMG
+243 LSRYGSEDAVMG
-255 VVNYI
+255 IVTYI
-260 LEESDAA
+260 LEESDA
-267 TKDIKR
+267 TSKDIKR
-273 GDIFTGVDGK
+273 GDMFTGVDGK
-283 SLNINNYNELLF
+283 SLNINNYSELLF

-302 LDMADLNGNLLNPNG
+302 LNMADLNGNLLSPNG

-331 PIQISKIIQVDESK
+331 PIQISKIIEEGQTK

-356 GFDDELNQVFSNFKS
+356 GFDDDLNEVFSNFKS
-371 EQINELVLDLRYNGG
+371 EQINELILDLRYNGG

-415 NIMSVLNSDPETY
+415 KVMSVLNSNPETY

-471 GLAPYIDVIQV
+471 GLSPYIDVIQV

-487 GKNVGGPAVMYD
+487 GKNVGGPAVLYD
-499 YIDNTR
+499 YIDNNR

-529 DYANGLSPQDDLKL
+529 DYADGLAPQDDLKL

-548 NLGILGESSDPL
+548 NLGTLGESSDPL
-560 LALALKQITQ
+560 LALALKHITQ
-570 ESARYK
+570 ESARFK
-576 INTPLLPLEN
+576 INTPVFPLEN
-586 TLDDPQFIIE
+586 ILDDPQFIRE
-596 RSITTLAPFPLL
+596 RSTITLENLPLL

>member
-1 MKFVILTLENFNMKA
+1 MKA
-16 PSSLLMFCLF
+16 SNSLLLYG
-26 LFLWTSCSKDKDLTG
+26 LLLLLWTSCSKDKDLT
-41 DDTATTGES
+41 DDDSVITDES
-50 ISDLSV
+50 VSNLSE
-56 TPGLLLGSW
+56 TPELLLGSW
-65 TLTKEESSSNSDKSD
+65 NLTKEDSTSNSEKSD

-92 DNVFY
+92 NNVFY
-97 LNYLD
+97 LSYLD
-102 KRIRGKYEIIDSVSI
+102 KRIRGKYEIIDSISI
-117 NLMSGSNI
+117 NLVSGSNV
-125 IGKVTKVEVLDKQI
+125 IGNVNKVDVLDKQI
-139 SFYLEIYDECG
+139 SFSLEINEECSDT
-150 EGYTGEKYFRIHEFI
+150 YTGEKYFRIHEFI
-165 WKTLNYFYLWQEDV
+165 WKTLNDFYLWQEEV
-179 PSLDNAYSPPG
+179 PSLDDTYSPSG
-190 TKYKELIEPYPEPEA
+190 TKYRELIEPYPEPEA
-205 FFRSLKYVDDKFSY
+205 FFESLKYEDDKFSD

-243 LSRYGSGDAVMG
+243 LSRYGSEDAVMG
-255 VVNYI
+255 IVTYI
-260 LEESDAA
+260 LEESDA
-267 TKDIKR
+267 TSKDIKR
-273 GDIFTGVDGK
+273 GDMFTGVDGK
-283 SLNINNYNELLF
+283 SLNINNYSELLF

-302 LDMADLNGNLLNPNG
+302 LNMADLNGNLLSPNG
-317 KNITL
+317 ENITL

-331 PIQISKIIQVDESK
+331 PIQISKIIEEGQTK

-356 GFDDELNQVFSNFKS
+356 GFDDDLNEVFSNFIS
-371 EQINELVLDLRYNGG
+371 DQINELILDLRYNGG

-415 NIMSVLNSDPETY
+415 KVMSVLNSNPETY

-471 GLAPYIDVIQV
+471 GLTPYIDVIQV

-487 GKNVGGPAVMYD
+487 GKNVGGPAVLYD
-499 YIDNTR
+499 YIDNNR

-529 DYANGLSPQDDLKL
+529 DYADGLAPQDDLKL

-548 NLGILGESSDPL
+548 NLGTLGESSDPL
-560 LALALKQITQ
+560 LALALKHITQ
-570 ESARYK
+570 ESARFK
-576 INTPLLPLEN
+576 INTPVFPLEN
-586 TLDDPQFIIE
+586 ILDDPQFIRE
-596 RSITTLAPFPLL
+596 RSTITLENLPLL

>member
-1 MKFVILTLENFNMKA
+1 MLKMKA
-16 PSSLLMFCLF
+16 SNSLLLYG
-26 LFLWTSCSKDKDLTG
+26 LLLLLWTSCSKDKDLT
-41 DDTATTGES
+41 DDDSVITDES
-50 ISDLSV
+50 VSNLSE
-56 TPGLLLGSW
+56 TPELLLGSW
-65 TLTKEESSSNSDKSD
+65 NLTKEDSTSNSEKSD

-92 DNVFY
+92 NNFFY
-97 LNYLD
+97 LSYLD
-102 KRIRGKYEIIDSVSI
+102 KRIRGKYEIIDSISI
-117 NLMSGSNI
+117 NLVSGSNV
-125 IGKVTKVEVLDKQI
+125 IGNVNKVDVLDKQI
-139 SFYLEIYDECG
+139 SFSLEINEECSDT
-150 EGYTGEKYFRIHEFI
+150 YTGEKYFRIHEFI
-165 WKTLNYFYLWQEDV
+165 WKTLNDFYLWQEEV
-179 PSLDNAYSPPG
+179 PSLDDTYSPSG
-190 TKYKELIEPYPEPEA
+190 TKYRELIEPYPEPEA
-205 FFRSLKYVDDKFSY
+205 FFESLKYEDDKFSD

-243 LSRYGSGDAVMG
+243 LSRYGSEDAVMG
-255 VVNYI
+255 IVTYI
-260 LEESDAA
+260 LEESDA
-267 TKDIKR
+267 TSKDIKR
-273 GDIFTGVDGK
+273 GDMFTGVDGK
-283 SLNINNYNELLF
+283 SLNINNYSELLF

-302 LDMADLNGNLLNPNG
+302 LNMADLNGNLLSPNG

-331 PIQISKIIQVDESK
+331 PIQISKIIEEGQTK
-345 VGYLMYNQFAQ
+345 AGYLMYNQFAQ
-356 GFDDELNQVFSNFKS
+356 GFDDDLNEVFSNFKS
-371 EQINELVLDLRYNGG
+371 EQINELILDLRYNGG

-415 NIMSVLNSDPETY
+415 KVMSVLNSNPETY

-471 GLAPYIDVIQV
+471 GLSPYIDVIQV

-487 GKNVGGPAVMYD
+487 GKNVGGPAVLYD
-499 YIDNTR
+499 YIDNNR

-529 DYANGLSPQDDLKL
+529 DYADGLAPQDDLKL

-548 NLGILGESSDPL
+548 NLGTLGESSDPL
-560 LALALKQITQ
+560 LALALKHITQ
-570 ESARYK
+570 ESARFK
-576 INTPLLPLEN
+576 INTPVFPLEN
-586 TLDDPQFIIE
+586 ILDDPQFIRE
-596 RSITTLAPFPLL
+596 RSTITLENLPLL

>member
-1 MKFVILTLENFNMKA
+1 MLKMKA
-16 PSSLLMFCLF
+16 SNSLLLYG
-26 LFLWTSCSKDKDLTG
+26 LLLLLWTSCSKDKDLT
-41 DDTATTGES
+41 DDDSVITDES
-50 ISDLSV
+50 VSNLSE
-56 TPGLLLGSW
+56 TPELLLGSW
-65 TLTKEESSSNSDKSD
+65 NLTKEDSTSNSEKSD

-92 DNVFY
+92 NNFFY
-97 LNYLD
+97 LSYLD
-102 KRIRGKYEIIDSVSI
+102 KRIRGKYEIIDSISI
-117 NLMSGSNI
+117 NLVSGSNV
-125 IGKVTKVEVLDKQI
+125 IGNVNKVDVLDKQI
-139 SFYLEIYDECG
+139 SFSLEINEECSDT
-150 EGYTGEKYFRIHEFI
+150 YTGEKYFRIHEFI
-165 WKTLNYFYLWQEDV
+165 WKTLNDFYLWQEEV
-179 PSLDNAYSPPG
+179 PSLDDTYSPSG
-190 TKYKELIEPYPEPEA
+190 TKYRELIEPYPEPEA
-205 FFRSLKYVDDKFSY
+205 FFESLKYEDDKFSD

-243 LSRYGSGDAVMG
+243 LSRYGSEDAVMG
-255 VVNYI
+255 IVTYI
-260 LEESDAA
+260 LEESDA
-267 TKDIKR
+267 TSKDIKR

-283 SLNINNYNELLF
+283 SLNINNYSELLF

-302 LDMADLNGNLLNPNG
+302 LNMADLNGNLLSPNG

-331 PIQISKIIQVDESK
+331 PIQISKIIEEGQTK

-356 GFDDELNQVFSNFKS
+356 GFDDDLNEVFSNFKS
-371 EQINELVLDLRYNGG
+371 EQINELILDLRYNGG

-415 NIMSVLNSDPETY
+415 KVMSVLNSNPETY

-471 GLAPYIDVIQV
+471 GLTPYIDVIQV

-487 GKNVGGPAVMYD
+487 GKNVGGPAVLYD
-499 YIDNTR
+499 YIDNNR

-529 DYANGLSPQDDLKL
+529 DYADGLAPQDDLKL

-548 NLGILGESSDPL
+548 NLGTLGESSDPL
-560 LALALKQITQ
+560 LALALKHITQ
-570 ESARYK
+570 ESARFK
-576 INTPLLPLEN
+576 INTPVFPLEN
-586 TLDDPQFIIE
+586 ILDDPQFIRE
-596 RSITTLAPFPLL
+596 RSTITLENLPLL

>member
-1 MKFVILTLENFNMKA
+1 
-16 PSSLLMFCLF
+16 MF
-26 LFLWTSCSKDKDLTG
+26 FLWTSCKKDETDN
-41 DDTATTGES
+41 TGES
-50 ISDLSV
+50 ISNLSK
-56 TPGLLLGSW
+56 TPDLLLGSW
-65 TLTKEESSSNSDKSD
+65 NLKKDDSIPNQEKSD
-80 KDCEASNIHFLD
+80 SDCEASNIHFLD

-97 LNYLD
+97 LNYLE

-117 NLMSGSNI
+117 DLLSGSNV
-125 IGKVTKVEVLDKQI
+125 IGKVTEIEVIDKQI
-139 SFYLEIYDECG
+139 SLFIEINEECSDA
-150 EGYTGEKYFRIHEFI
+150 YTGEKYFRIHEFI
-165 WKTLNYFYLWQEDV
+165 WETLNNFYLWQEDV
-179 PSLDNAYSPPG
+179 PSLDDSYSPDG
-190 TKYKELIEPYPEPEA
+190 IKYKELIEPYPEPEA
-205 FFRSLKYVDDKFSY
+205 FFESLKYEDDKFSN
-219 ILSNYEDI
+219 IQSNYEDI
-227 ENSIKGINAN
+227 ENSIKGIDAN

-255 VVNYI
+255 IVTYI

-267 TKDIKR
+267 SKDIKR
-273 GDIFTGVDGK
+273 GDLFTGVDGI
-283 SLNINNYNELLF
+283 SLNINNYGDLLF

-302 LDMADLNGNLLNPNG
+302 LNMADLNSNLLSPNG
-317 KNITL
+317 KNIAL

-331 PIQISKIIQVDESK
+331 PIQISEIIEVGPTK

-356 GFDDELNQVFSNFKS
+356 GFDDDLNEVFSNFKS
-371 EQINELVLDLRYNGG
+371 ELIDELILDLRYNGG

-415 NIMSVLNSDPETY
+415 KVMSLFNSNLEVY
-428 ANNLRINF
+428 ANRLSVNF
-436 TSQLGEGETV
+436 ANQLGEGEAI

-457 TTGRSASA
+457 TSQRSASA

-471 GLAPYIDVIQV
+471 GLTPYVNVIQV

-487 GKNVGGPAVMYD
+487 GKNVGGPAAIYD
-499 YIDNTR
+499 YIDNNG

-529 DYANGLSPQDDLKL
+529 DYADGLSPQDDLKL
-543 KEDIT
+543 KEDLT
-548 NLGILGESSDPL
+548 NLGTLGETSDPL
-560 LALALKQITQ
+560 LALALNHISQ
-570 ESARYK
+570 ESARYIIK
-576 INTPLLPLEN
+576 TPVYPLEN
-586 TLDDPQFIIE
+586 LVDDPQFIRE
-596 RSITTLAPFPLL
+596 RSITTLEPLPLL

>member
-1 MKFVILTLENFNMKA
+1 
-16 PSSLLMFCLF
+16 
-26 LFLWTSCSKDKDLTG
+26 
-41 DDTATTGES
+41 
-50 ISDLSV
+50 
-56 TPGLLLGSW
+56 
-65 TLTKEESSSNSDKSD
+65 
-80 KDCEASNIHFLD
+80 
-92 DNVFY
+92 
-97 LNYLD
+97 LD
-102 KRIRGKYEIIDSVSI
+102 KRIRGKYEIIDSISI
-117 NLMSGSNI
+117 NLVSGSNV
-125 IGKVTKVEVLDKQI
+125 IGNVNKVDVLDKQI
-139 SFYLEIYDECG
+139 SFSLEINEECSDT
-150 EGYTGEKYFRIHEFI
+150 YTGEKYFRIHEFI
-165 WKTLNYFYLWQEDV
+165 WKTLNDFYLWQEEV
-179 PSLDNAYSPPG
+179 TSLDDTYSPSG
-190 TKYKELIEPYPEPEA
+190 TKYRELIEPYPEPEA
-205 FFRSLKYVDDKFSY
+205 FFESLKYEDDKFSD

-243 LSRYGSGDAVMG
+243 LSRYGSEDAVMG
-255 VVNYI
+255 IVTYI
-260 LEESDAA
+260 LEESDA
-267 TKDIKR
+267 TSKDIKR
-273 GDIFTGVDGK
+273 GDMFTGVDGK
-283 SLNINNYNELLF
+283 SLNINNYSELLF

-302 LDMADLNGNLLNPNG
+302 LNMADLNGNLLSPNG

-331 PIQISKIIQVDESK
+331 PIQISKIIEEGQTK

-356 GFDDELNQVFSNFKS
+356 GFDDDLNEVFSNFKS
-371 EQINELVLDLRYNGG
+371 EQINELILDLRYNGG

-415 NIMSVLNSDPETY
+415 KVMSVLNSNPETY

-471 GLAPYIDVIQV
+471 GLTPYIDVIQV

-487 GKNVGGPAVMYD
+487 GKNVGGPAVLYD
-499 YIDNTR
+499 YIDNNR

-529 DYANGLSPQDDLKL
+529 DYADGLAPQDDLKL

-548 NLGILGESSDPL
+548 NLGTLGESSDPL
-560 LALALKQITQ
+560 LALALKHITQ
-570 ESARYK
+570 ESARFK
-576 INTPLLPLEN
+576 INTPVFPLEN
-586 TLDDPQFIIE
+586 ILDDPQFIRE
-596 RSITTLAPFPLL
+596 RSTITLENLPLL

>member
-1 MKFVILTLENFNMKA
+1 MLKMKA
-16 PSSLLMFCLF
+16 SNSLLLYG
-26 LFLWTSCSKDKDLTG
+26 LLLLLWTSCSKDKDLT
-41 DDTATTGES
+41 DDDSVITDES
-50 ISDLSV
+50 VSNLSE
-56 TPGLLLGSW
+56 TPELLLGSW
-65 TLTKEESSSNSDKSD
+65 NLTKEDSTSNSEKSD

-92 DNVFY
+92 NNFFY
-97 LNYLD
+97 LSYLD
-102 KRIRGKYEIIDSVSI
+102 KRIRGKYEIIDSISI
-117 NLMSGSNI
+117 NLVSGSNV
-125 IGKVTKVEVLDKQI
+125 IGNVNKVDVLDKQI
-139 SFYLEIYDECG
+139 SFSLEINEECSDT
-150 EGYTGEKYFRIHEFI
+150 YTGEKYFRIHEFI
-165 WKTLNYFYLWQEDV
+165 WKTLNDFYLWQEEV
-179 PSLDNAYSPPG
+179 PSLDDTYSPSG
-190 TKYKELIEPYPEPEA
+190 TKYRELIEPYPEPEA
-205 FFRSLKYVDDKFSY
+205 FFESLKYEDDKFSD

-227 ENSIKGINAN
+227 ENSIKGINAT

-243 LSRYGSGDAVMG
+243 LSRYGSEDAVMG
-255 VVNYI
+255 IVTYI
-260 LEESDAA
+260 LEESDA
-267 TKDIKR
+267 TSKDIKR
-273 GDIFTGVDGK
+273 GDMFTGVDGK
-283 SLNINNYNELLF
+283 SLNINNYSELLF

-302 LDMADLNGNLLNPNG
+302 LNMADLNGNLLSPNG

-331 PIQISKIIQVDESK
+331 PIQISKIIEEGQTK

-356 GFDDELNQVFSNFKS
+356 GFDDDLNEVFSNFKS
-371 EQINELVLDLRYNGG
+371 EQINELILDLRYNGG

-415 NIMSVLNSDPETY
+415 KVMSVLNSNPETY

-471 GLAPYIDVIQV
+471 GLTPYIDVIQV

-487 GKNVGGPAVMYD
+487 GKNVGGPAVLYD
-499 YIDNTR
+499 YIDNNR

-529 DYANGLSPQDDLKL
+529 DYADGLAPQDDLKL

-548 NLGILGESSDPL
+548 NLGTLGESSDPL
-560 LALALKQITQ
+560 LALALKHITQ
-570 ESARYK
+570 ESARFK
-576 INTPLLPLEN
+576 INTPVFPLEN
-586 TLDDPQFIIE
+586 ILDDPQFIRE
-596 RSITTLAPFPLL
+596 RSTITLENLPLL